1 MKPSAIY
8 TEANR
13 LMGNPEIARRL
24 RAARDS
30 IERSAVSSSLSRR
43 RFIVERLT
51 AESLDMADGTSS
63 SRVRALEML
72 GRDSEVNMW
81 REEVSIS
88 TGDAASVEDVK
99 AQLEAKL
106 TALLGGRG

>member
-1 MKPSAIY
+1 
-8 TEANR
+8 
-13 LMGNPEIARRL
+13 
-24 RAARDS
+24 
-30 IERSAVSSSLSRR
+30 
-43 RFIVERLT
+43 
-51 AESLDMADGTSS
+51 MADGTSS